1 MESKKQRFSLR
12 KNKLGAISVL
22 LGISFVGVAISGGD
36 VKADDVYRNNES
48 ELKVNTVVDKT
59 TEANYSNVNTK
70 NQRYELDK
78 KNYEDAVARYN
89 AEKAQYDK
97 DKAEYDK
104 AQAEYRVATETY
116 ERELKI
122 YNQNEEENNK
132 RVVEYEAT
140 LKAYNESVAKYE
152 ADKAEYDRVVLAN
165 KELTTKYEADKAAY
179 EKAKAE
185 YDRALATNKETV
197 TKYESDLAEYN
208 KQKAEADKAK
218 AEYDKLKA
226 EWDAKKAQYDKDKA
240 AYDKAQADYNTAKAE
255 YDKHLEDYNKKLE
268 EYNKQVKANED
279 ADKIENDKRRVEY
292 NEKLKKF
299 EEESKKPGHFA
310 SEDKNNLI
318 FEKEPNAK
326 ISIEVKDTGDTGALA
341 MLKYPDKDAWFW
353 DDHHKKLSSDQLS
366 DEALAKNKLTD
377 NIVKHFDENVTGY
390 REYGN
395 DPHVRTYPVIAKKGR
410 PFTVTYTNLENTTY
424 DKKKVTRIDYEY
436 TVLDTG
442 SSVDTMQI
450 SPAYDPTISV
460 SIYGDYRQHGYKTRV
475 RMKPTLYLED
485 GTKVIPTK
493 EKPVMF
499 AVSSM
504 NTGWHD
510 YSWRRYYF
518 VDNKDM
524 FEELTGKPSTYEKY
538 RDNEFKKLYNGDWE
552 TTTQPGGIMTDP
564 AKLKEWVEKEHKLY
578 EEYTKV
584 EDEYRKDNYEK
595 VKDYMIHKYGPDVH
609 KWPSTYREIVYKIH
623 NGSFIKVN
631 ESFVDKHDDGIYA
644 DKVLDDIDSTTPG
657 WDNQESPLKYMGADI
672 VKVTDEDFYLEF
684 GATVPIAQLF
694 GLNTAIVDESIVV
707 KPKLELVTTP
717 NPEKPTAPVEP
728 KQPELKEPTP
738 VENQPTEPNKFDK
751 EKPTKPDLKEPKA
764 PTPPKEP
771 ELKEPTPPT
780 PPGEKPKVV
789 EKIKRKKPK
798 EPEYKGPKP
807 PVPPVKPDLKEPT
820 PPTKPVEPP
829 KEETPTKPVEPPK
842 VELLPNT
849 GTDAANTSVLGL
861 SLIALVGLAVRR
873 KHSN

>member
-1 MESKKQRFSLR
+1 M
-12 KNKLGAISVL
+12 
-22 LGISFVGVAISGGD
+22 
-36 VKADDVYRNNES
+36 
-48 ELKVNTVVDKT
+48 
-59 TEANYSNVNTK
+59 
-70 NQRYELDK
+70 
-78 KNYEDAVARYN
+78 
-89 AEKAQYDK
+89 
-97 DKAEYDK
+97 
-104 AQAEYRVATETY
+104 
-116 ERELKI
+116 
-122 YNQNEEENNK
+122 
-132 RVVEYEAT
+132 
-140 LKAYNESVAKYE
+140 
-152 ADKAEYDRVVLAN
+152 
-165 KELTTKYEADKAAY
+165 
-179 EKAKAE
+179 
-185 YDRALATNKETV
+185 
-197 TKYESDLAEYN
+197 
-208 KQKAEADKAK
+208 
-218 AEYDKLKA
+218 
-226 EWDAKKAQYDKDKA
+226 
-240 AYDKAQADYNTAKAE
+240 
-255 YDKHLEDYNKKLE
+255 
-268 EYNKQVKANED
+268 
-279 ADKIENDKRRVEY
+279 
-292 NEKLKKF
+292 
-299 EEESKKPGHFA
+299 
-310 SEDKNNLI
+310 I

-510 YSWRRYYF
+510 YSWRKYYF

-623 NGSFIKVN
+623 NGSFIKLN

-657 WDNQESPLKYMGADI
+657 WDNQESPLKYMGAGI

-728 KQPELKEPTP
+728 KR
-738 VENQPTEPNKFDK
+738 
-751 EKPTKPDLKEPKA
+751 
-764 PTPPKEP
+764 P
-771 ELKEPTPPT
+771 ELKEPTPP
-780 PPGEKPKVV
+780 
-789 EKIKRKKPK
+789 
-798 EPEYKGPKP
+798 
-807 PVPPVKPDLKEPT
+807 VKPDFKEPT
-820 PPTKPVEPP
+820 PPTKPVEPKVTPPTEPVEPP
-829 KEETPTKPVEPPK
+829 KEEKSTEPVEPPK
-842 VELLPNT
+842 VEKPTESVEPPKEEKSTESLELPKVETPTESVEPPKEEKPTLPRT
-849 GTDAANTSVLGL
+849 GSASDMSMSV
-861 SLIALVGLAVRR
+861 VGLLTTLASFFVFTKR
-873 KHSN
+873 KYESNK

>member
-1 MESKKQRFSLR
+1 MLNFGYLFF
-12 KNKLGAISVL
+12 LGGASVEASEQSSN
-22 LGISFVGVAISGGD
+22 IQQSGSDSYGN
-36 VKADDVYRNNES
+36 ALTRS
-48 ELKVNTVVDKT
+48 
-59 TEANYSNVNTK
+59 TK
-70 NQRYELDK
+70 YELDK
-78 KNYEDAVARYN
+78 KAYEDAVARYMK
-89 AEKAQYDK
+89 EKAQYDK
-97 DKAEYDK
+97 D
-104 AQAEYRVATETY
+104 
-116 ERELKI
+116 
-122 YNQNEEENNK
+122 
-132 RVVEYEAT
+132 
-140 LKAYNESVAKYE
+140 
-152 ADKAEYDRVVLAN
+152 
-165 KELTTKYEADKAAY
+165 
-179 EKAKAE
+179 
-185 YDRALATNKETV
+185 
-197 TKYESDLAEYN
+197 
-208 KQKAEADKAK
+208 K

-240 AYDKAQADYNTAKAE
+240 AYDQA
-255 YDKHLEDYNKKLE
+255 LEDYNKKLE
-268 EYNKQVKANED
+268 EYNKQVE
-279 ADKIENDKRRVEY
+279 ADKIENDKRRAEY
-292 NEKLKKF
+292 AEKLKKF
-299 EEESKKPGHFA
+299 EEESKKPGRFA

-318 FEKEPNAK
+318 FKKEPNAK

-341 MLKYPDKDAWFW
+341 MIKDTSEDYRFW
-353 DDHHKKLSSDQLS
+353 QLNHKKLSSDQLS

-390 REYGN
+390 RGYGN
-395 DPHVRTYPVIAKKGR
+395 DPHVRTYPVIAKKDR

-460 SIYGDYRQHGYKTRV
+460 SIYGAFRTHGYKTRV

-504 NTGWHD
+504 NTGWYD
-510 YSWRRYYF
+510 YSFKSGYF

-584 EDEYRKDNYEK
+584 EEEYRKDDYKK
-595 VKDYMIHKYGPDVH
+595 VKDYMINKYGPDVQ

-623 NGSFIKVN
+623 NGSFIKLN

-644 DKVLDDIDSTTPG
+644 DKVLDDIDSGTPA
-657 WDNQESPLKYMGADI
+657 WDNQESPWKYMGAGI
-672 VKVTDEDFYLEF
+672 VKVTEEDFYLEF
-684 GATVPIAQLF
+684 GATVPFGQLF

-707 KPKLELVTTP
+707 KPKLELVETP
-717 NPEKPTAPVEP
+717 KPTPPAP
-728 KQPELKEPTP
+728 P
-738 VENQPTEPNKFDK
+738 V
-751 EKPTKPDLKEPKA
+751 EPKA
-764 PTPPKEP
+764 PTPPVEP
-771 ELKEPTPPT
+771 KVPTPPT
-780 PPGEKPKVV
+780 E
-789 EKIKRKKPK
+789 
-798 EPEYKGPKP
+798 
-807 PVPPVKPDLKEPT
+807 PVK
-820 PPTKPVEPP
+820 PP

-842 VELLPNT
+842 VEKPAKPVEPPKVETPTEPVEPPKVETPTKPVEPPKEEKPTLPRT
-849 GTDAANTSVLGL
+849 GSASDMSMTV
-861 SLIALVGLAVRR
+861 VGLLTTLASFFVFTKR
-873 KHSN
+873 KDESNK